1 MTSGA
6 IVRRRVESF
15 GGAEVAPAAKRNV
28 MSDSGA
34 RISGAEARLVRIPVD
49 PPRGDAIQQF
59 AALELPIVEL
69 TDAAGRRGIGFSY
82 TIGSG
87 GGAILALLE
96 DELLPVVLDQ
106 DSRLIVDLMRRLTAR
121 IHALTPGCISS
132 TAVAAIDVALWDLAG
147 VRARTPLYLLLGGAK
162 SRVRL
167 YNTHVGWLNRPIDE
181 LVALSREAVRRDG
194 FTALKLKVGKADV
207 EEDCERLAKV
217 REAIG
222 PAVTL
227 MIDANQSWTIDTA
240 AARMRKLE
248 RYDLYWIEEPLDAAD
263 LDGFVRLGEHTAVAR
278 AGGESL
284 YSVAAFHECIR
295 RGALDVLQPDVA
307 RVGGITNAMAVCHLA
322 DAAHLPVAPHVSPE
336 LSVTVACA
344 VPNSV
349 FVEYIPQMEAVL
361 KRPLS
366 RAGGFGLPSEEPGH
380 GIQFDDDALRRLTV
394 REARGR
400 APDAPRQRRWS

>member
-1 MTSGA
+1 MSGFA
-6 IVRRRVESF
+6 IDDVRVRLCRV
-15 GGAEVAPAAKRNV
+15 
-28 MSDSGA
+28 
-34 RISGAEARLVRIPVD
+34 PVD

-59 AALELPIVEL
+59 DALELPIV
-69 TDAAGRRGIGFSY
+69 DIVDGAGRHGIGFGY
-82 TIGSG
+82 TIGTG
-87 GGAILALLE
+87 GTAIVALLRDQLVE
-96 DELLPVVLDQ
+96 QLRGQ
-106 DSRLIVDLMRRLTAR
+106 DSRAIAGLVGRLR
-121 IHALTPGCISS
+121 KSIHALTPGCVSS
-132 TAVAAIDVALWDLAG
+132 TALAAIDVALWDLAAK
-147 VRARTPLYLLLGGAK
+147 RAQTPLHLLLGGAQD
-162 SRVRL
+162 RVRL
-167 YNTHVGWLNRPIDE
+167 YNTHVGWLNRPLDE
-181 LVALSREAVRRDG
+181 MIALSREAVERDR
-194 FTALKLKVGKADV
+194 FTALKLKVGKADPAEDV
-207 EEDCERLAKV
+207 ERVARV
-217 REAIG
+217 REAVG
-222 PAVTL
+222 DRVTL
-227 MIDANQSWTIDTA
+227 MVDANQSWTIDTA

-248 RYDLYWIEEPLDAAD
+248 RYDLYWIEEPLDATD

-284 YSVAAFHECIR
+284 YSVAGFHECIR

-366 RAGGFGLPSEEPGH
+366 REGGFGLPSEEPGH